1 MSYCFLSV
9 GTVGAVWCVRTI
21 NSVKVFVETYVSCD
35 DVYSCTIPCVIV
47 KVVCNYFKRLR
58 VVIAKYKISMCVSV
72 RVPPCLC

>member
-35 DVYSCTIPCVIV
+35 DAYSCKIPRAIF
-47 KVVCNYFKRLR
+47 KVVCMYFKRLR
-58 VVIAKYKISMCVSV
+58 VVIVYYKISMSVSV
-72 RVPPCLC
+72 RVSPCLC